1 MNRKKKIIVLIILIT
16 LAYITPVA
24 VDAAQTVEG
33 YMEALDCIIYG
44 KPCPTDNLDPHMALV
59 TDFVLFLGKGSEHYL
74 LPNIPRNVKAQY
86 IGKAI
91 RVTGEVNK
99 TYGTMTAKKLE
110 VKRNELYKTVWPRES
125 KRDDSWE
132 KWQKEF
138 HGGGRLDGN

>member
-1 MNRKKKIIVLIILIT
+1 MNRKKKIIVLIILTT

-24 VDAAQTVEG
+24 VDATQPIEG
-33 YMEALDCIIYG
+33 HMEALDCIIHG
-44 KPCPTDNLDPHMALV
+44 IPCPTDNLDPHMALV

-91 RVTGEVNK
+91 RVTGDVNK
-99 TYGTMTAKKLE
+99 TYRSIEAKKLE
-110 VKRNELYKTVWPRES
+110 VKRGGSYKIVWSRES
-125 KRDDSWE
+125 KRDEWE

-138 HGGGRLDGN
+138 YEGRLDGH